1 MTHIVFEIFNYVFS
15 FSFQIIIIW
24 TVGLRTNFDLCK
36 KFLFFSEMKWKRKLI
51 SQARHTRERKKI
63 SSRLQR
69 YCFDRQKKENCFY
82 HKKMKKNEVCHY
94 CFIQSDKKLFSK
106 KWKRESIL
114 VGRNLISVVFSLF
127 LSSSFLSLLSP
138 TFLSWHLLLLES
150 VLKG

>member
-1 MTHIVFEIFNYVFS
+1 MTHIVFEFFNYAFS

-24 TVGLRTNFDLCK
+24 TVGLRTNFDLRK
-36 KFLFFSEMKWKRKLI
+36 NFFFFRRWNENGNSSVRQDMLESWKRYHRDYNVTV
-51 SQARHTRERKKI
+51 ST
-63 SSRLQR
+63 
-69 YCFDRQKKENCFY
+69 DRKKENCFY

-94 CFIQSDKKLFSK
+94 CFIQFDKKLFSK

>member
-1 MTHIVFEIFNYVFS
+1 LKSLITF
-15 FSFQIIIIW
+15 
-24 TVGLRTNFDLCK
+24 
-36 KFLFFSEMKWKRKLI
+36 FLFLFRLSSFERWGSELILTCVKNFFFFLRWNENGNSSVRQDILESGKRYHRDYNVTV
-51 SQARHTRERKKI
+51 ST
-63 SSRLQR
+63 
-69 YCFDRQKKENCFY
+69 DRKKENCFY

-94 CFIQSDKKLFSK
+94 CFIQFDKKLFSK